1 MSGEPGAPRELYFY
15 EAINEALRQLM
26 EGDRRI
32 VLLGE
37 DIGRMG
43 GAFWVT
49 KGLLEAFGKERV
61 IDTPISEAGFVGM
74 SVGMAI
80 GGLRPIVEIQLVDVS
95 LTAMDQ
101 IANHIGKLRY
111 MSGGQV
117 SLPIV
122 IRTPIGGYYSDA
134 AQQSQVLYATFAHF
148 PGLKVVVPSDPYD
161 AKGLLVQAARQD
173 SPVVFLEHKQLYG
186 VPFMQYGT
194 KGEVPEEMYTV
205 PIGKA
210 KVAREGKD
218 VTVVSVGYGVH
229 LALEAA
235 EEAAAMGV
243 SVEVLDLRTLKPL
256 DRGAL
261 LASAR
266 KTGKV
271 IVVDE
276 DYMSYGLSGEVAA
289 VISEDEA
296 NAKPRLFARIANPDV
311 PVPFSENLEE
321 RVLPSKEKILEVVR
335 KWARN

>member
-1 MSGEPGAPRELYFY
+1 MSGEPKERRQLYFY
-15 EAINEALRQLM
+15 EAVNEALKQLM
-26 EGDRRI
+26 EHDKRI

-49 KGLLEAFGKERV
+49 RGLLDAFGKERV

-74 SVGMAI
+74 SVGMAV

-111 MSGGQV
+111 MSGGQL

-122 IRTPIGGYYSDA
+122 IRTPIGGYYNDA

-161 AKGLLVQAARQD
+161 AKGLMIQAAQQD
-173 SPVVFLEHKQLYG
+173 SPVVFMEHKQLYG

-210 KVAREGKD
+210 KVTREGSD

-235 EEAAAMGV
+235 EEAAAAGV
-243 SVEVLDLRTLKPL
+243 SVEVVDLRTIKPL
-256 DRGAL
+256 DRETL
-261 LASAR
+261 LTSAR
-266 KTGKV
+266 KTGRV
-271 IVVDE
+271 VVVDE

-289 VISEDEA
+289 VISEDET
-296 NAKPRLFARIANPDV
+296 NSKPRLFARVANPDV

-321 RVLPSKEKILEVVR
+321 YVLPSKDKILEVIR
-335 KWARN
+335 KWTKN

>member
-1 MSGEPGAPRELYFY
+1 VQRRLYFY
-15 EAINEALRQLM
+15 EAVNEALREIM
-26 EGDRRI
+26 EHDRRT

-49 KGLLEAFGKERV
+49 KGLLDVFGKERV
-61 IDTPISEAGFVGM
+61 IDTPISEAGYIGM
-74 SVGMAI
+74 SIGMAI

-95 LTAMDQ
+95 LVAMDQ
-101 IANHIGKLRY
+101 IANHIGKLKY
-111 MSGGQV
+111 MSGGQI

-122 IRTPIGGYYSDA
+122 IRAPIGGYYGDA

-161 AKGLLVQAARQD
+161 AKGLMIQAAQQD

-194 KGEVPEEMYTV
+194 KGPVPEEMYTV
-205 PIGKA
+205 PIGSA
-210 KVAREGKD
+210 KVAREGSD
-218 VTVVSVGYGVH
+218 VTVVTVGYGVH

-235 EEAAAMGV
+235 EEAAAMGI

-261 LASAR
+261 LASVR

-276 DYMSYGLSGEVAA
+276 DYGSYGLSGEIAA
-289 VISEDEA
+289 VISEDET
-296 NAKPRLFARIANPDV
+296 KVGSRLFARITNPDL
-311 PVPFSENLEE
+311 PVPFSESLEE
-321 RVLPSKEKILEVVR
+321 SILPSKAKILEAIKR
-335 KWARN
+335 WTRN

>member
-1 MSGEPGAPRELYFY
+1 MQRQLYFY
-15 EAINEALRQLM
+15 EAVNEALRQLM
-26 EGDRRI
+26 ERDRRI

-49 KGLLEAFGKERV
+49 KGLLDAFGKERV

-80 GGLRPIVEIQLVDVS
+80 GGLRPVVEIQLVDVS
-95 LTAMDQ
+95 LVAMDQ
-101 IANHIGKLRY
+101 IANHIAKLKY
-111 MSGGQV
+111 MSGGQI
-117 SLPIV
+117 SLPII
-122 IRTPIGGYYSDA
+122 IRAPIGGYYGDA

-161 AKGLLVQAARQD
+161 AKGLMIQAARQD
-173 SPVVFLEHKQLYG
+173 SPVLFLEHKQLYG

-194 KGEVPEEMYTV
+194 KGHVPEEMYTI

-210 KVAREGKD
+210 KVVREGSD

-243 SVEVLDLRTLKPL
+243 GVEVLDLRTLKPL

-261 LASAR
+261 LTSVR

-276 DYMSYGLSGEVAA
+276 DYESYGLSGEIAA
-289 VISEDEA
+289 VISEDEV
-296 NAKPRLFARIANPDV
+296 NAKPMLFARITNPDL
-311 PVPFSENLEE
+311 PVPFSETLEE
-321 RVLPSKEKILEVVR
+321 AVLPSKDKILEAIK
-335 KWARN
+335 KWIRN